1 MEKNKIKISFLIT
14 HYNRPD
20 DLFQCISGIQKLKIA
35 NYEIV
40 VSDDGSTAENLKLIE
55 NDTIDKIILAPKN
68 QGLAANINKGI
79 KACEGEYIIY
89 CQEDFILDPE
99 LQMVLPHCMDLISC
113 ESVDMIRFVSNVK
126 FNKLIQIS
134 KEVQLIPKFSFK
146 NFQTNYYQYSDHPFM
161 VKKNFYESYGCYLE
175 NTSGRYGETE
185 YAIRILKSKAKIG
198 ITKKVFASV
207 VDGSISVLANESG
220 KNTKK
225 VKLFKPMLKV
235 ARSFRLYLECLLYN
249 KEKRGLLTY
258 KNFRI
263 N

>member
-1 MEKNKIKISFLIT
+1 MEKSKIKISFLIT
-14 HYNRPD
+14 HYNRPN
-20 DLFQCISGIQKLKIA
+20 DLLQCISGIQNLKIA

-40 VSDDGSTAENLKLIE
+40 VSDDGSTAENIKLIE
-55 NDTIDKIILAPKN
+55 NGAIDKLILAPKN

-79 KACEGEYIIY
+79 KACEGDYIVY
-89 CQEDFILDPE
+89 CQEDFILDANLSTSLPE
-99 LQMVLPHCMDLISC
+99 CIDLLKSNK
-113 ESVDMIRFVSNVK
+113 VDMVRFTSNVA
-126 FNKLIQIS
+126 FTKLLPLTQGID
-134 KEVQLIPKFSFK
+134 LIPKFSFK
-146 NFQTNYYQYSDHPFM
+146 NFQTNYYQYSDHPFI
-161 VKKNFYESYGCYLE
+161 VKKSFYEYYGYYLE

-220 KNTKK
+220 KKTKK